1 MTNVTEMPTAVITA
15 ELEAFKSKYK
25 VPPDVAL
32 TISSV
37 FYNTEEDTG
46 VPARV
51 WVAEAM
57 KDEELANCLIDAAK
71 KVANSEHVKPV
82 IDKLLGREFT

>member
-57 KDEELANCLIDAAK
+57 KDVIAIKDANYQRL
-71 KVANSEHVKPV
+71 V
-82 IDKLLGREFT
+82 LGKSQ